1 LLVFLSFLGII
12 PAKNRIQ
19 NTEYRIQNTEYRS
32 QKSEDRRQKAE
43 NRSKSKT
50 CLERSRMDQK
60 SKCKITVQKSKIP
73 RLAVALVATVCS
85 TIVENPLQIGL
96 FFCKTKPI
104 FEKVK

>member
-1 LLVFLSFLGII
+1 
-12 PAKNRIQ
+12 
-19 NTEYRIQNTEYRS
+19 
-32 QKSEDRRQKAE
+32 
-43 NRSKSKT
+43 
-50 CLERSRMDQK
+50 MDQK